1 MKNNVL
7 KSVFAAAALS
17 LSSSSFAG
25 IIDISVD
32 NVGSIQSIE
41 GLSPEA
47 NAGFLVGESLSLR
60 FTFDDTTVLT
70 PSTGVAP
77 SVDSFIDSEAQL
89 WLTGLTSGA
98 TLEYFSGLIIEVDS
112 QHEFEIE
119 SIAMSAS
126 QEYSQ
131 IIGGDID
138 WDTLGTAVFSDITSI
153 STVFSEL
160 LASPFN
166 NQSTFTASTR
176 FWLNGS
182 SHYGMEFGHVPSV
195 STFSPTSI
203 STVSEPTTF
212 AVFGLG
218 LMALFL
224 RKRKVN

>member
-17 LSSSSFAG
+17 ISTSSFAG
-25 IIDISVD
+25 LIDISVD

-41 GLSPEA
+41 DLSPEA
-47 NAGFLVGESLSLR
+47 SAGFLVGESLSLR
-60 FTFDDTTVLT
+60 FTFNDATALT
-70 PSTGVAP
+70 SSTGVVP
-77 SVDSFIDSEAQL
+77 SDDAFIDTNAQL

-98 TLEYFSGLIIEVDS
+98 TLEYFSGLIIEVDN

-119 SIAMSAS
+119 SIATSAT
-126 QEYSQ
+126 QEFTQ

-138 WDTLGTAVFSDITSI
+138 WDTLGTNVFSDITSI

-160 LASPFN
+160 LANPFN
-166 NQSTFTASTR
+166 NQSTNTASTR

-195 STFSPTSI
+195 SNFSSTNI

-212 AVFGLG
+212 VVFGLG